1 MTAMAAAPAKNC
13 QLSYI
18 LSDDIQ
24 YLTSRWVNE
33 NGHYSGIAGQT
44 VINAL
49 FFSVLLGWFFSKLLI
64 EKKYVF
70 TIGVISILIILII
83 LTGKKGSVGGNL
95 LALFLVL
102 CIYQKISKKSMKYL
116 YILLLLGIGSLLG
129 GAMLLDIERI
139 NLIMGSSVIS
149 RNRIYIEIWPLF
161 WKNPILGNG
170 TDSVAFF
177 VGHSAHNSYIQILC
191 EYGIVGT
198 FIFALVI
205 IYISVDIMKRSR
217 ICLKSSLV
225 ASKEKSAILASI
237 YYQIYFFSTGLFES
251 TFLNYRMLFLYFIA
265 IASIYAID
273 GKYKNGQDKCERSTY
288 GI

>member
-1 MTAMAAAPAKNC
+1 MKNKENLFRNIFFATIGIYIGFL
-13 QLSYI
+13 QLVSKDIIFYGIFLALVFIWLFNNTIEIRNKGMVLWIIPIIYMLLGVFYTYSVDSGIKFWIVIIEFWSIAFILSNSFDWIVHYYKILSLMLSVHVIYTIFSIVFKEEALRISSYI

-149 RNRIYIEIWPLF
+149 RNRIYI
-161 WKNPILGNG
+161 
-170 TDSVAFF
+170 
-177 VGHSAHNSYIQILC
+177 
-191 EYGIVGT
+191 
-198 FIFALVI
+198 
-205 IYISVDIMKRSR
+205 
-217 ICLKSSLV
+217 
-225 ASKEKSAILASI
+225 
-237 YYQIYFFSTGLFES
+237 
-251 TFLNYRMLFLYFIA
+251 
-265 IASIYAID
+265 
-273 GKYKNGQDKCERSTY
+273 
-288 GI
+288 